1 MSYDEHLISMAG
13 GDGDGDM
20 ADVLAAHLYDLRTH
34 SCACME
40 KRRNPPHLGFKKHAA
55 HQAAMLTAAGFG
67 LVREAQAVALEEAA
81 DDFEGNIG
89 VGEFDEL
96 ASRDGMRWTRIHDA
110 WEYQGP
116 YMDWLRARAVTVRGG
131 Q

>member
-67 LVREAQAVALEEAA
+67 LVREAQAVEHPVKRVRGELKSFGKHMDSWES
-81 DDFEGNIG
+81 EGHTTVTIR
-89 VGEFDEL
+89 F
-96 ASRDGMRWTRIHDA
+96 MRQWIARIDA
-110 WEYQGP
+110 IVK
-116 YMDWLRARAVTVRGG
+116 ARA
-131 Q
+131 